1 MTLQDEHTGTARRTQ
16 QAWASAAEVW
26 TENIQK
32 VADQVPGPV
41 LPVVPTEATAVIEQW
56 FDFTERI
63 TKVNRDYVLSV
74 AGVLD
79 TLGGAVRQ
87 HADAVGEAVRDQVQA
102 VSHTAKEQV
111 DKVAA
116 AEREA
121 IEAAQRTQI
130 EAAQREQAAERE
142 AAKQAKREQAKREQA
157 ERQQSEER
165 EQAEREQ
172 ARAARA
178 AERAKA
184 RQARESARERYE
196 GRTKAELAEELAQR
210 DLPKTGNIDE
220 LIERLVDADTQ

>member
-1 MTLQDEHTGTARRTQ
+1 MTLQDEYTGARRTQ
-16 QAWASAAEVW
+16 QAWGTAAEVW

-32 VADQVPGPV
+32 VTDRVATPV
-41 LPVVPTEATAVIEQW
+41 LPAVPTPDVTGIVEQW

-63 TKVNRDYVLSV
+63 ARVNREYVLSV

-87 HADAVGEAVRDQVQA
+87 HADAVGEAVRDQVKA

-121 IEAAQRTQI
+121 VEAAERKQI
-130 EAAQREQAAERE
+130 EAAEREQAAERQE
-142 AAKQAKREQAKREQA
+142 IEQ
-157 ERQQSEER
+157 R